1 MSFILHTKQTT
12 RLNQILCLE
21 NFFLFL
27 REKKSPGFNFELWVS
42 PTKTGTGLSSDKPYE
57 ML

>member
-12 RLNQILCLE
+12 RLNQTLCLE
-21 NFFLFL
+21 NFFFSS
-27 REKKSPGFNFELWVS
+27 EKKKSAGFNFELWVS